1 VRRAGSGCGSDTGN
15 RPEGSGVN
23 GVGSSISTCRVYDAG
38 VLNDGVCVTTNGKEQ
53 MSGKDQEGFAWWRF
67 DALCGRWLLHM
78 RGFELFYWWTTS
90 SLSIRGVY
98 SLETRHVCQV
108 GVKSYR
114 KSTKRKTRHC
124 GFVFEN

>member
-1 VRRAGSGCGSDTGN
+1 VAVGPTGVDTGN

-23 GVGSSISTCRVYDAG
+23 GVESSISTCRVYDAG
-38 VLNDGVCVTTNGKEQ
+38 ASNDGVGVDNPREGA
-53 MSGKDQEGFAWWRF
+53 DVREGFAWWRF
-67 DALCGRWLLHM
+67 DALCGRWLLRM
-78 RGFELFYWWTTS
+78 RDFELFYWWTTS

-108 GVKSYR
+108 GAKSYR

-124 GFVFEN
+124 GFDFEN